1 MFISNIDN
9 PGKAMERRGKLRTD
23 TLFLIPAMV
32 FVLMS
37 ELVPIVYTTY
47 LGFMDWDIINP
58 PKWAGISNYV
68 KVFSTPELINALK
81 NTIYWV
87 LGTLIFAVAF
97 PLFIAALLNRVKRRT
112 IFKLIFFIPSTLS
125 PTVAAIFW
133 RRTLASQ
140 KGALVSLLDLFGV
153 QIQPI
158 LTNPQINTFVMIGVW
173 VWQFFGIN
181 LILFL
186 VGLET
191 IPQEPVEAAMIDGAN
206 PRQAFFRI
214 ILPLLKPISM
224 LVIANALIN
233 SIRMFDIPWVM
244 IQGGPGRA
252 SETLA
257 ISLYRE
263 SFLLFKMGLGSA
275 IAVVISIMTLLA
287 SYRYI
292 LTLGKGRRA

>member
-1 MFISNIDN
+1 
-9 PGKAMERRGKLRTD
+9 MERRGKLRTD

>member
-1 MFISNIDN
+1 MKYKYQTKSDV
-9 PGKAMERRGKLRTD
+9 
-23 TLFLIPAMV
+23 LFLMPAV
-32 FVLMS
+32 FFALMT
-37 ELVPIVYTTY
+37 ELVPILYTTY
-47 LGFMDWDIINP
+47 LGFMKWDIINP
-58 PKWAGISNYV
+58 PKWVGISNYI

-87 LGTLIFAVAF
+87 IGTLIFAVVF
-97 PLFIAALLNRVKRRT
+97 PLYIAVLINRVKKRGV
-112 IFKLIFFIPSTLS
+112 FKAIFFIPSTLS

-140 KGALVSLLDLFGV
+140 KGALVSLLEIFSIHL
-153 QIQPI
+153 QQPI

-173 VWQFFGIN
+173 TWQFFGLN

-191 IPQEPVEAAMIDGAN
+191 IPHEPVEAAMIDGAN
-206 PRQAFFRI
+206 RRQAFYYI
-214 ILPLLKPISM
+214 VLPLLKPIS
-224 LVIANALIN
+224 LLIIANALIN
-233 SIRMFDIPWVM
+233 TIRMFDIPWVM

-275 IAVVISIMTLLA
+275 IAVVISAMTLLA

-292 LTLGKGRRA
+292 STLGARK

>member
-181 LILFL
+181 LI
-186 VGLET
+186 
-191 IPQEPVEAAMIDGAN
+191 
-206 PRQAFFRI
+206 
-214 ILPLLKPISM
+214 
-224 LVIANALIN
+224 
-233 SIRMFDIPWVM
+233 
-244 IQGGPGRA
+244 
-252 SETLA
+252 
-257 ISLYRE
+257 
-263 SFLLFKMGLGSA
+263 
-275 IAVVISIMTLLA
+275 
-287 SYRYI
+287 
-292 LTLGKGRRA
+292 